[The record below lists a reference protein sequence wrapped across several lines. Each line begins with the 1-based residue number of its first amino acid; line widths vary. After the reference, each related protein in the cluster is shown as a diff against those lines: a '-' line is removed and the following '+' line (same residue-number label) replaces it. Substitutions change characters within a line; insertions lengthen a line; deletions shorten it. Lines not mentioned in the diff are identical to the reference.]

1 MEKTAVLKE
10 KNNNITQTTTDSNK
24 KIINLSVIK
33 RNGSITPFKAGKI
46 ANAIKKAFLA
56 QTKIKNNTNDEENK
70 SIHKNV
76 SRISSKVVA
85 ALTRRIADGD
95 MIHIEDI
102 QDQVEL
108 ALMRDE
114 QHKIARAYVLY
125 REQRAAQRYHTNR
138 LKQEI
143 GGKVS
148 SMQVLK
154 RDGSKELVSLDK
166 ISNRVSI
173 LATGLSIDPIIVAQ
187 KAIAGL
193 YDNITTK
200 EIDNYLAETAAA
212 LTVEHPDYSYLAAR
226 IKANSLHKETP
237 GFAIASRL

>member
-33 RNGSITPFKAGKI
+33 RNGSITPFKADKI

-173 LATGLSIDPIIVAQ
+173 LATGLSIDQIIVAQ

-212 LTVEHPDYSYLAAR
+212 
-226 IKANSLHKETP
+226 P
-237 GFAIASRL
+237 GFLRRCRCALD

>member
-33 RNGSITPFKAGKI
+33 RNGSITPFKADKI
-46 ANAIKKAFLA
+46 TNAIKKAFLA

-125 REQRAAQRYHTNR
+125 REQRAAQRFVEKWGRLPNEDGESFVVPIEGTNNPN
-138 LKQEI
+138 KI
-143 GGKVS
+143 
-148 SMQVLK
+148 
-154 RDGSKELVSLDK
+154 DG
-166 ISNRVSI
+166 
-173 LATGLSIDPIIVAQ
+173 
-187 KAIAGL
+187 
-193 YDNITTK
+193 
-200 EIDNYLAETAAA
+200 
-212 LTVEHPDYSYLAAR
+212 
-226 IKANSLHKETP
+226 
-237 GFAIASRL
+237 IASIIRGAVIDFGDSCG